1 MRNLQIQ
8 IKGPELLRASKLR
21 RSRHHEVADEKADP
35 RMYWEKQHVPTKE
48 GARVSLNPLF
58 LRLWCRNSLCA

>member
-8 IKGPELLRASKLR
+8 VKGPELLRASKLG

-35 RMYWEKQHVPTKE
+35 RMYW
-48 GARVSLNPLF
+48 
-58 LRLWCRNSLCA
+58 